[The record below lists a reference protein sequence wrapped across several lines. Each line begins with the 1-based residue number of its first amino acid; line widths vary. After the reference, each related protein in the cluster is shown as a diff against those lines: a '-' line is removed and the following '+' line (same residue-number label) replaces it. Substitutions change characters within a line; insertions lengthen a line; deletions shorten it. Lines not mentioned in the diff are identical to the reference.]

1 VKVLIAHQQDGARR
15 RLREVLERDGCA
27 VVETDDAPEALEA
40 CRHAAA
46 DVALVDVEL
55 CCPERSLLADLKG
68 DPRAYRTAV
77 VLLGPRDLSPGR
89 ARDGLEHGAD
99 DLLLEPYVPAEVS
112 ARVRA
117 AGRTKDLQE
126 TLVDQSRRFETLL
139 FEDPLTGVSNRRY
152 LLRQLDRLVANAR
165 RHDHALS
172 ALMLDIDRFKE
183 LNDEHG
189 HSAGDR
195 VLAGVA
201 AAVRGRLRAEDHV
214 GRLGGDEFLAL
225 LPDAGADAA
234 ATAADGLR
242 RSVAAAGL
250 SATVSIGWATW
261 AGEDAERLLERA
273 DAALY
278 AAKAAGRDR
287 ACGAR

>member
-1 VKVLIAHQQDGARR
+1 
-15 RLREVLERDGCA
+15 
-27 VVETDDAPEALEA
+27 
-40 CRHAAA
+40 
-46 DVALVDVEL
+46 
-55 CCPERSLLADLKG
+55 
-68 DPRAYRTAV
+68 
-77 VLLGPRDLSPGR
+77 
-89 ARDGLEHGAD
+89 
-99 DLLLEPYVPAEVS
+99 
-112 ARVRA
+112 VRA
-117 AGRTKDLQE
+117 VGRTRDLQE

-165 RHDHALS
+165 RHGHALS
-172 ALMLDIDRFKE
+172 ALMLDVDRFKE

-189 HSAGDR
+189 HAAGDR

-201 AAVRGRLRAEDHV
+201 AAVRGRLRAEDHL

-225 LPDAGADAA
+225 LPDAGAQAA
-234 ATAADGLR
+234 ATAAEGLR
-242 RSVAAAGL
+242 SSVAAAGL
-250 SATVSIGWATW
+250 SASVSVGWSTW

-287 ACGAR
+287 VRGAG